1 MVALIVKVTLQIAVS
16 ALLALPAMAHS
27 AQAELPEVSSPAIEY
42 ASVSEAREALKARPG
57 VVFTVV
63 KGWDI
68 ATDGAARTIWSFSP
82 DDYPAYPAVVKRQV
96 VQDAGKV
103 FIKISVHCEASKAV
117 CDDLVRTFAG
127 MTGLA
132 LPR

>member
-1 MVALIVKVTLQIAVS
+1 
-16 ALLALPAMAHS
+16 MAHA
-27 AQAELPEVSSPAIEY
+27 AQAELPEVPGAAIEY
-42 ASVSEAREALKARPG
+42 ASVSDAREALKVRPG
-57 VVFTVV
+57 VVFTVIN
-63 KGWDI
+63 GWDI
-68 ATDGAARTIWSFSP
+68 ATDRAARTIWSFSP

-96 VQDAGKV
+96 VKDGGKV
-103 FIKISVHCEASKAV
+103 FVKMSVQCEASKAV